1 MSKSSLFPF
10 FYFLFP
16 FFLLSDSIRSEKK
29 QYLSVYAEY
38 ADNILLYNIVCR
50 AVEKIEGGIPDMWN
64 KSKQQG
70 DAAAKKSSVDLS
82 DVVRGM
88 QHAVNEAQ
96 KTLEAH
102 NLKSLLR
109 FFYEDGD
116 PKTID
121 LHLKD
126 DKHLEI
132 PLVAL
137 ANHNSLR
144 IENLTMEFEALIE
157 QVGISDVDDL
167 RDALKKSNSLDGKDL
182 DDSDE
187 TNNPAV
193 FSIGFSGQPHSNML
207 KVKIEFASA
216 SQPEGLSRIVDEYN
230 KLVVPYT
237 AAEGSDNSPWKGH
250 DN

>member
-1 MSKSSLFPF
+1 MRN
-10 FYFLFP
+10 
-16 FFLLSDSIRSEKK
+16 LLTTYCCIT
-29 QYLSVYAEY
+29 LSV
-38 ADNILLYNIVCR
+38 
-50 AVEKIEGGIPDMWN
+50 GGIADMWN
-64 KSKQQG
+64 KSKRQESG
-70 DAAAKKSSVDLS
+70 AVKKPAVDLS

-88 QHAVNEAQ
+88 QHAMNEAQ

-109 FFYEDGD
+109 FFYDDGD

-126 DKHLEI
+126 DKHLEV

-167 RDALKKSNSLDGKDL
+167 RDALKKTNSLDGKDL

-187 TNNPAV
+187 NNNPAV

-216 SQPEGLSRIVDEYN
+216 GQPEGLSRIVDEYN
-230 KLVVPYT
+230 KLIVPYT
-237 AAEGSDNSPWKGH
+237 AVEGADNSPWKGH
-250 DN
+250 EN

>member
-1 MSKSSLFPF
+1 M
-10 FYFLFP
+10 
-16 FFLLSDSIRSEKK
+16 
-29 QYLSVYAEY
+29 YAEY
-38 ADNILLYNIVCR
+38 ADNILLYNIDCTGNKKTCR
-50 AVEKIEGGIPDMWN
+50 RKPDMWN
-64 KSKQQG
+64 KSNQSEG
-70 DAAAKKSSVDLS
+70 STVKKTTVDLS
-82 DVVRGM
+82 DVIRGM

-137 ANHNSLR
+137 ANHNSLQ
-144 IENLTMEFEALIE
+144 IQNLTMEFEALIE
-157 QVGISDVDDL
+157 QVGISSVDDL
-167 RDALKKSNSLDGKDL
+167 KEALKKTNSLDGKDL
-182 DDSDE
+182 DDSAE
-187 TNNPAV
+187 ITNPAV
-193 FSIGFSGQPHSNML
+193 FNIGFSGQPHSNML
-207 KVKIEFASA
+207 KVKIEFSSA
-216 SQPEGLSRIVDEYN
+216 DQPEGLSRIVDEYN

-237 AAEGSDNSPWKGH
+237 AVEGTDNSPWKGH

>member
-1 MSKSSLFPF
+1 MLQEEQ
-10 FYFLFP
+10 LT
-16 FFLLSDSIRSEKK
+16 
-29 QYLSVYAEY
+29 
-38 ADNILLYNIVCR
+38 
-50 AVEKIEGGIPDMWN
+50 MWN
-64 KSKQQG
+64 KSKQLKSETS
-70 DAAAKKSSVDLS
+70 KKSGVDLS

-102 NLKSLLR
+102 ELKSLLR

-137 ANHNSLR
+137 ANHNSLK

-157 QVGISDVDDL
+157 QVGISDADDL
-167 RDALKKSNSLDGKDL
+167 NDALKKSNSLDGKDL
-182 DDSDE
+182 DDDDE
-187 TNNPAV
+187 QNNSAV
-193 FSIGFSGQPHSNML
+193 FSIGFSGQPRSNTI
-207 KVKIEFASA
+207 KVKIEFTSA
-216 SQPEGLSRIVDEYN
+216 GQPEGLSRIVDEYD

-237 AAEGSDNSPWKGH
+237 AVAGSDNSPWKGH
-250 DN
+250 DA